1 MSNDKKINQV
11 YLRKFATATNDLGT
25 FDTYRGRLVYSAVAY
40 HMVPENL
47 KPIIKDFNF
56 DETILYGRVNKEFQ
70 PIMPDETKLQAI
82 TGQDRQYALSFVA
95 LACDEFLKDIR
106 FAIENGKISN
116 NSFLENLKVKRAYVP
131 QGARQ
136 ISTIET
142 SAATYISFYSQ
153 TEKINKIMNMDQLV
167 ASFQNYLLEYA
178 RTGMISSPAFVMS
191 KMYSPNGTGLCID
204 FDDSK
209 FSDDTVK
216 MQFID
221 SPGFQYYLTC
231 AARYGFYVDKNYP
244 LRLVSNLSSP
254 TTKKFISAT
263 GQKST
268 DLDSIFENYYK
279 LAHEN
284 DIDIL
289 KNLFFI
295 TYQNIQQSRP
305 EQKINFIEDGNLF
318 SMFEKREIPDP
329 AGFQETYGTDYWL
342 RVYVKIRN
350 RESKLDYHQS
360 RLNKIT
366 ESAIK
371 YNEKFDMLT
380 AMNYINKEFLSVPI
394 SEGSYND
401 RATRFGLKARG
412 TMPDQA
418 EIDYLQYLKE
428 NYKTR

>member
-11 YLRKFATATNDLGT
+11 YLRKFATATNDMGT
-25 FDTYRGRLVYSAVAY
+25 FDTYFRRITYSAVAY
-40 HMVPENL
+40 HMIPENL
-47 KPIIKDFNF
+47 KSIIKDFNF

-82 TGQDRQYALSFVA
+82 AGQDKQYALPFVA
-95 LACDEFLKDIR
+95 SACEEFLKDIR
-106 FAIENGKISN
+106 FAVDNRKISN
-116 NSFLENLKVKRAYVP
+116 NSFLENLEVKRSYVP
-131 QGARQ
+131 QGAKQ
-136 ISTIET
+136 VSTIES
-142 SAATYISFYSQ
+142 SAAIYISSYSQ
-153 TEKINKIMNMDQLV
+153 TEKINKIMNMQQLV
-167 ASFQNYLLEYA
+167 VSFRNFLLEYA
-178 RTGMISSPAFVMS
+178 KTGFISSPAFVMS
-191 KMYSPNGTGLCID
+191 RAYSPNGTGLCID
-204 FDDSK
+204 FNDDK
-209 FSDDTVK
+209 FSDDVAK

-231 AARYGFYVDKNYP
+231 ASRYGFYVDKNYP

-254 TTKKFISAT
+254 TTKKFILAT
-263 GQKST
+263 GQSSA

-279 LAHEN
+279 PAHQN

-329 AGFQETYGTDYWL
+329 IGFQETYGTDYWL
-342 RVYVKIRN
+342 RVYINIRN
-350 RESKLDYHQS
+350 SESKLNYHQS
-360 RLNKIT
+360 RLNKIAET
-366 ESAIK
+366 AIK
-371 YNEKFDMLT
+371 YNEKFDMLA

-418 EIDYLQYLKE
+418 EIDYLEYLKE